1 MLRAEDT
8 PNALRDSSARSSK
21 DEGVE
26 RWYVQALGAHA
37 VRRQDDAA
45 LTRHRL
51 QDATLDSPHIQPN
64 RVAWNGRARV
74 RRRAEDRLEVFE
86 VLTAVAEEED
96 APTSRPA
103 TPHLATDEFVTPP
116 VFCQPVD
123 LVCKVTI

>member
-1 MLRAEDT
+1 MWSAEDT

-26 RWYVQALGAHA
+26 CWYVQALGAHA
-37 VRRQDDAA
+37 VGRQDDAA

-64 RVAWNGRARV
+64 RVAWNRRARV
-74 RRRAEDRLEVFE
+74 RRRAEHRLEVFE

-96 APTSRPA
+96 APTGTPA
-103 TPHLATDEFVTPP
+103 TPHLAADEFVTPP

-123 LVCKVTI
+123 LICKVSI